1 MKVAG
6 RAVPLPPRPGRR
18 HARATV
24 AAAATVV
31 VTVVSAA
38 CGVPDAGITVI
49 DPEELPPELRGVTTT
64 SSPPTEDGVP
74 AVAAVHWIRDRRL
87 VREAVLFE
95 SGPSAER
102 LLALLERGPV
112 GSSPGDG
119 ARSALS
125 AGDVSVR
132 SHDRGVVTV
141 ELRDLDDPDQV
152 LAVGQVV
159 LTLTSLPGV
168 DAVRFTSR
176 GAPVEVPLPDGTLVA
191 RDLTEGDYESLL
203 DASPGTS
210 R

>member
-1 MKVAG
+1 MAG
-6 RAVPLPPRPGRR
+6 AAVPSPPEPGRR
-18 HARATV
+18 HAWATV
-24 AAAATVV
+24 AAVVSVV
-31 VTVVSAA
+31 VTVVVAA
-38 CGVPDAGITVI
+38 CGVPDSGVTVI
-49 DPEELPPELRGVTTT
+49 DPAELPAELRGVTTT
-64 SSPPTEDGVP
+64 SGPPSEDGVP
-74 AVAAVHWIRDRRL
+74 AVAAVYWIRDRGL
-87 VREAVLFE
+87 AREAVLFQ

-112 GSSPGDG
+112 GSAPGDG

-152 LAVGQVV
+152 LAIGQIV

-168 DAVRFTSR
+168 DAVRFTRR

-191 RDLTEGDYESLL
+191 RDLTAADYELLL
-203 DASPGTS
+203 DASSGTS